1 MNIVNLTVHK
11 NNRQQRER
19 KINRKTLIRAAR
31 DMANS
36 ECVAGFFIVSWD
48 EDGKNYENRYYDPKA
63 VKGMSALPDY
73 VAGCERRLVTSIDC
87 EE

>member
-1 MNIVNLTVHK
+1 MSVVNLTVHK

-19 KINRKTLIRAAR
+19 KISRKTLIGAAK

-48 EDGKNYENRYYDPKA
+48 EDGKNYENRFYDPKA
-63 VKGMSALPDY
+63 VKGISGLPDY
-73 VAGCERRLVTSIDC
+73 VAGCARRLVTSIDG